1 MTLHYVNG
9 VVMRKDL
16 NNHFDE
22 YFTKPGIA
30 KILFEK
36 TKQQNIESIFD
47 IFNALNKD
55 NSHKLGS
62 DDICTPME
70 CVKIM
75 LDYIPNEFWQQ
86 ENIRV
91 LDPCCGNGNFGA
103 YAMFKT
109 DMENIYFN
117 EINQKRLQNCKK
129 ILNPLHISNYDFL
142 AMESSLLGKFDLI
155 MANPP
160 YSGGGNKNRSL
171 SNKFIESSIDKL
183 NDKGYLC
190 FVTPNNYMTY
200 NNNNTTLKK
209 LLNLGS
215 FLVIDN
221 DVKKY
226 FKNVGSSFSI
236 MIWQK
241 GVMDNKT
248 TIINNYLL
256 KDIQHNVVIPK
267 DLPFLPLYMSQ
278 NILNAIEKLVSK
290 TPNNFT
296 YRCDLHNFTQKAF
309 LSDTQDNIYKYRTIH
324 TPRKTR
330 YASKK
335 QDIYD
340 KYIIIIPLSTYFI
353 PYIESRANTTQSV
366 GYFAFDSK
374 KEASEYLKILNKPHF
389 KVLIH
394 LTRYGNFNNIMV
406 LKHLAFDKQ
415 IELDSKELHDIEKLY
430 KKIRY

>member
-1 MTLHYVNG
+1 MNIIVQH
-9 VVMRKDL
+9 D
-16 NNHFDE
+16 
-22 YFTKPGIA
+22 
-30 KILFEK
+30 
-36 TKQQNIESIFD
+36 IESLFSIYD
-47 IFNALNKD
+47 NLNKD
-55 NSHKLGS
+55 NSHKLS
-62 DDICTPME
+62 NDDICTPME
-70 CVKIM
+70 CVKTM
-75 LDYIPNEFWQQ
+75 LDYIPKHFWQQ

-109 DMENIYFN
+109 DIKNIYFN
-117 EINQKRLQNCKK
+117 EINKKRLQNCKN
-129 ILNPLHISNYDFL
+129 ILNPPNISNYDFL
-142 AMESSLLGKFDLI
+142 GIESHILGHFDLI

-160 YSGGGNKNRSL
+160 YSGGGNKNRSM
-171 SNKFIESSIDKL
+171 SNKFIESSIEKL

-209 LLNLGS
+209 LLSLGS

-221 DVKKY
+221 DAKKY
-226 FKNVGSSFSI
+226 FKGIGSSFSI

-241 GVMDNKT
+241 GVNNHKT

-256 KDIQHNVVIPK
+256 KDIQHNITIPK
-267 DLPFLPLYMSQ
+267 DLPFLPLYISQ
-278 NILNAIEKLVSK
+278 NILNLVQKLISK

-309 LSDTQDNIYKYRTIH
+309 LSDTQDNTYKYRTIH

-340 KYIIIIPLSTYFI
+340 KHIIIIPLSTYFI
-353 PYIESRANTTQSV
+353 PYIESKTNTTQSV
-366 GYFAFDSK
+366 GYFAFESK
-374 KEASEYLKILNKPHF
+374 KEASDYLKILNKPHF

-415 IELDSKELHDIEKLY
+415 ITLDSYQTKDIEKLH
-430 KKIRY
+430 KKMVY

>member
-1 MTLHYVNG
+1 MNIIVQH
-9 VVMRKDL
+9 D
-16 NNHFDE
+16 
-22 YFTKPGIA
+22 
-30 KILFEK
+30 
-36 TKQQNIESIFD
+36 IESLFSIYD
-47 IFNALNKD
+47 NLNKD
-55 NSHKLGS
+55 NSHKLS
-62 DDICTPME
+62 NDDICTPME
-70 CVKIM
+70 CVKTM
-75 LDYIPNEFWQQ
+75 LDYIPKHFWQQ

-109 DMENIYFN
+109 DIKNIYFN
-117 EINQKRLQNCKK
+117 EINKKRLQNCKN
-129 ILNPLHISNYDFL
+129 ILNPPNISDYDFL
-142 AMESSLLGKFDLI
+142 GIESHILGHFDLI

-160 YSGGGNKNRSL
+160 YSGGGNKNRSM
-171 SNKFIESSIDKL
+171 SNKFIESSIEKL

-209 LLNLGS
+209 LLSLGS

-221 DVKKY
+221 DAKKY
-226 FKNVGSSFSI
+226 FKGIGSSFSI

-241 GVMDNKT
+241 GVNNHKT

-256 KDIQHNVVIPK
+256 KDIQHNITIPK
-267 DLPFLPLYMSQ
+267 DLPFLPLYISQ
-278 NILNAIEKLVSK
+278 NILNLVQKLISK

-309 LSDTQDNIYKYRTIH
+309 LSDTQDNTYKYRTIH

-340 KYIIIIPLSTYFI
+340 KHIIIIPLSTYFI
-353 PYIESRANTTQSV
+353 PYIESKTNTTQSV
-366 GYFAFDSK
+366 GYFAFESK
-374 KEASEYLKILNKPHF
+374 KEASDYLKILNKPHF

-415 IELDSKELHDIEKLY
+415 ITLDSYQTKDIERLH
-430 KKIRY
+430 KKMAY

>member
-1 MTLHYVNG
+1 
-9 VVMRKDL
+9 
-16 NNHFDE
+16 
-22 YFTKPGIA
+22 
-30 KILFEK
+30 
-36 TKQQNIESIFD
+36 
-47 IFNALNKD
+47 
-55 NSHKLGS
+55 
-62 DDICTPME
+62 
-70 CVKIM
+70 M

-86 ENIRV
+86 KNIRV

-109 DMENIYFN
+109 DIENIYFN
-117 EINQKRLQNCKK
+117 EINEKRLQHCKK
-129 ILNPLHISNYDFL
+129 ILNPTHISNYDFL
-142 AMESSLLGKFDLI
+142 GMESSLLGKFDLI

-190 FVTPNNYMTY
+190 FVTPNNYMAY

-215 FLVIDN
+215 FMVIDN

-236 MIWQK
+236 MVWQK

-256 KDIQHNVVIPK
+256 KDIQHNVIIPK

-296 YRCDLHNFTQKAF
+296 YRCDLHNFTQKAC
-309 LSDTQDNIYKYRTIH
+309 LSDTQDDIYKYRTIH

-340 KYIIIIPLSTYFI
+340 KHIIIIPLSTYFI

-374 KEASEYLKILNKPHF
+374 KEASEYVKILNKPHF

-415 IELDSKELHDIEKLY
+415 IELDSKELHDIEKLH

>member
-1 MTLHYVNG
+1 MNIIVQH
-9 VVMRKDL
+9 D
-16 NNHFDE
+16 
-22 YFTKPGIA
+22 
-30 KILFEK
+30 
-36 TKQQNIESIFD
+36 IESLFSIYD
-47 IFNALNKD
+47 NLNKD
-55 NSHKLGS
+55 NSHKLS
-62 DDICTPME
+62 NDDICTPME
-70 CVKIM
+70 CVKTM
-75 LDYIPNEFWQQ
+75 LDYIPKHFWQQ

-109 DMENIYFN
+109 DIKNIYFN
-117 EINQKRLQNCKK
+117 EINKKRLQNCKN
-129 ILNPLHISNYDFL
+129 ILNPPNISDYDFL
-142 AMESSLLGKFDLI
+142 GIESHILGHFDLI

-160 YSGGGNKNRSL
+160 YSGGGNKNRSI
-171 SNKFIESSIDKL
+171 SNKFIESSIEKL

-209 LLNLGS
+209 LLSLGS
-215 FLVIDN
+215 FLVINN
-221 DVKKY
+221 DAKKY
-226 FKNVGSSFSI
+226 FKGIGSSFSI

-241 GVMDNKT
+241 GVNNHKT

-256 KDIQHNVVIPK
+256 KDIQRNITIPK
-267 DLPFLPLYMSQ
+267 DLPFLPLYISQ
-278 NILNAIEKLVSK
+278 NILNLVQKLISK

-309 LSDTQDNIYKYRTIH
+309 LSDTQDNTYKYRTIH

-340 KYIIIIPLSTYFI
+340 KHIIIIPLSTYFI
-353 PYIESRANTTQSV
+353 PYIESKTNTTQSV
-366 GYFAFDSK
+366 GYFAFESK
-374 KEASEYLKILNKPHF
+374 KEASDYLKILNKPHF

-415 IELDSKELHDIEKLY
+415 ITLDSYQTKDIERLH
-430 KKIRY
+430 KKMAY

>member
-1 MTLHYVNG
+1 MNIIVQH
-9 VVMRKDL
+9 D
-16 NNHFDE
+16 
-22 YFTKPGIA
+22 
-30 KILFEK
+30 
-36 TKQQNIESIFD
+36 IESLFSIYD
-47 IFNALNKD
+47 NLNKD
-55 NSHKLGS
+55 NSHKLS
-62 DDICTPME
+62 NDDICTPME
-70 CVKIM
+70 CVKTM
-75 LDYIPNEFWQQ
+75 LDYIPKHFWQQ

-109 DMENIYFN
+109 DIKNIYFN
-117 EINQKRLQNCKK
+117 EINKKRLQNCKN
-129 ILNPLHISNYDFL
+129 ILNPPNISNYDFL
-142 AMESSLLGKFDLI
+142 GIESHILGHFDLI

-160 YSGGGNKNRSL
+160 YSGGGNKNRSM
-171 SNKFIESSIDKL
+171 SNKFIESSIEKL

-209 LLNLGS
+209 LLSLGS

-221 DVKKY
+221 DAKKY
-226 FKNVGSSFSI
+226 FKGIGSSFSI

-241 GVMDNKT
+241 GVNNHKT
-248 TIINNYLL
+248 TIINNHLL
-256 KDIQHNVVIPK
+256 KDIQHNITIPK
-267 DLPFLPLYMSQ
+267 DLPFLPLYISQ
-278 NILNAIEKLVSK
+278 NILNLVQKLISK

-309 LSDTQDNIYKYRTIH
+309 LSDTQDNTYKYRTIH

-340 KYIIIIPLSTYFI
+340 KHIIIIPLSTYFI
-353 PYIESRANTTQSV
+353 PYIESKTNTTQSV
-366 GYFAFDSK
+366 GYFAFESK
-374 KEASEYLKILNKPHF
+374 KEASDYLKILNKPHF

-415 IELDSKELHDIEKLY
+415 ITLDSYQTKDIEKLH
-430 KKIRY
+430 KKMVY

>member
-1 MTLHYVNG
+1 MAVKENL
-9 VVMRKDL
+9 D
-16 NNHFDE
+16 
-22 YFTKPGIA
+22 
-30 KILFEK
+30 
-36 TKQQNIESIFD
+36 SIFKT
-47 IFNALNKD
+47 FNNLNTDKT
-55 NSHKLGS
+55 HKLS
-62 DDICTPME
+62 KDDICTPME
-70 CVKIM
+70 CVKLM
-75 LDYIPNEFWQQ
+75 LDYIPSDFWKQD
-86 ENIRV
+86 NIRI

-109 DMENIYFN
+109 DIKNIYFN
-117 EINQKRLQNCKK
+117 EINKVRLQNCKS
-129 ILNPLHISNYDFL
+129 ILNPPNLSEYDFL
-142 AMESSLLGKFDLI
+142 SLEFSFLEKFDLI

-226 FKNVGSSFSI
+226 FKGVGSSFSI

-241 GVMDNKT
+241 GIMSNRT

-256 KDIQHNVVIPK
+256 KDIQKNIIIHK
-267 DLPFLPLYMSQ
+267 DLPFLPLYISQ
-278 NILNAIEKLVSK
+278 NILNLIQKIVSK
-290 TPNNFT
+290 MPNNFS

-309 LSDTQDNIYKYRTIH
+309 LSDTRDKVYKYRTIH
-324 TPRKTR
+324 TPNITR
-330 YASKK
+330 FASKK

-353 PYIESRANTTQSV
+353 PYIEHNANTTQSV

-374 KEASEYLKILNKPHF
+374 EEAKEYLKILNKPHF
-389 KVLIH
+389 KVFIH

-406 LKHLAFDKQ
+406 LKHLAFNKKINLNTQ
-415 IELDSKELHDIEKLY
+415 ERQDIEKLY
-430 KKIRY
+430 KKIAY

>member
-1 MTLHYVNG
+1 MNIIVQH
-9 VVMRKDL
+9 D
-16 NNHFDE
+16 
-22 YFTKPGIA
+22 
-30 KILFEK
+30 
-36 TKQQNIESIFD
+36 IESLFSIYD
-47 IFNALNKD
+47 NLNKD
-55 NSHKLGS
+55 NSHKLS
-62 DDICTPME
+62 NDDICTPME
-70 CVKIM
+70 CVKTM
-75 LDYIPNEFWQQ
+75 LDYIPKHFWQQ

-109 DMENIYFN
+109 DIKNIYFN
-117 EINQKRLQNCKK
+117 EINKKRLQNCKN
-129 ILNPLHISNYDFL
+129 ILNPPNISNYDFL
-142 AMESSLLGKFDLI
+142 GIESHILGHFDLI

-160 YSGGGNKNRSL
+160 YSGGGNKNRSM
-171 SNKFIESSIDKL
+171 SNKFIESSIEKL

-209 LLNLGS
+209 LLSLGS
-215 FLVIDN
+215 FLVVDN
-221 DVKKY
+221 DAKKY
-226 FKNVGSSFSI
+226 FKGIGSSFSI

-241 GVMDNKT
+241 GVNNHKT

-256 KDIQHNVVIPK
+256 KDIQHNITIPK
-267 DLPFLPLYMSQ
+267 DLPFLPLYISQ
-278 NILNAIEKLVSK
+278 NILNLVQKLISK

-309 LSDTQDNIYKYRTIH
+309 LSDTQDNTYKYRTIH

-340 KYIIIIPLSTYFI
+340 KHIIIIPLSTYFI
-353 PYIESRANTTQSV
+353 PYIESKTNTTQSV
-366 GYFAFDSK
+366 GYFAFESK
-374 KEASEYLKILNKPHF
+374 KEASDYLKILNKPHF

-415 IELDSKELHDIEKLY
+415 ITLDSYQTKDIEKLH
-430 KKIRY
+430 KKMVY

>member
-1 MTLHYVNG
+1 MSKNTMNIIVQH
-9 VVMRKDL
+9 D
-16 NNHFDE
+16 
-22 YFTKPGIA
+22 
-30 KILFEK
+30 
-36 TKQQNIESIFD
+36 IESLFSIYD
-47 IFNALNKD
+47 NLNKD
-55 NSHKLGS
+55 NSHKLS
-62 DDICTPME
+62 NDDICTPME
-70 CVKIM
+70 CVKTM
-75 LDYIPNEFWQQ
+75 LDYIPKHFWQQ

-109 DMENIYFN
+109 DIKNIYFN
-117 EINQKRLQNCKK
+117 EINKKRLQNCKN
-129 ILNPLHISNYDFL
+129 ILNPPNISDYDFL
-142 AMESSLLGKFDLI
+142 GIESHILGHFDLI

-160 YSGGGNKNRSL
+160 YSGGGNKNRSM
-171 SNKFIESSIDKL
+171 SNKFIESSIEKL

-209 LLNLGS
+209 LLSLGS
-215 FLVIDN
+215 FLVINN
-221 DVKKY
+221 DAKKY
-226 FKNVGSSFSI
+226 FKGIGSSFSI

-241 GVMDNKT
+241 GVNNHKT

-256 KDIQHNVVIPK
+256 KDIQHNIAIPK
-267 DLPFLPLYMSQ
+267 DLPFLPLYISQ
-278 NILNAIEKLVSK
+278 NILNLVQKLISK

-309 LSDTQDNIYKYRTIH
+309 LSDTQDNTYKYRTIH

-340 KYIIIIPLSTYFI
+340 KHIIIIPLSTYFI
-353 PYIESRANTTQSV
+353 PYIESKTNTTQSV
-366 GYFAFDSK
+366 GYFAFESK
-374 KEASEYLKILNKPHF
+374 KEASDYLKILNKPHF

-415 IELDSKELHDIEKLY
+415 IMLDSHQTKDIEKLH
-430 KKIRY
+430 KKMAY

>member
-1 MTLHYVNG
+1 MSKNTMNIIVQH
-9 VVMRKDL
+9 D
-16 NNHFDE
+16 
-22 YFTKPGIA
+22 
-30 KILFEK
+30 
-36 TKQQNIESIFD
+36 IESLFSIYD
-47 IFNALNKD
+47 NLNKD
-55 NSHKLGS
+55 NSHKLS
-62 DDICTPME
+62 NDDICTPME
-70 CVKIM
+70 CVKTM
-75 LDYIPNEFWQQ
+75 LDYIPKHFWQQ

-109 DMENIYFN
+109 DIKNIYFN
-117 EINQKRLQNCKK
+117 EINKKRLQNCKN
-129 ILNPLHISNYDFL
+129 ILNPPNISDYDFL
-142 AMESSLLGKFDLI
+142 GIESHILGHFDLI

-160 YSGGGNKNRSL
+160 YSGGGNKNRSM
-171 SNKFIESSIDKL
+171 SNKFIESSIEKL

-209 LLNLGS
+209 LLSLGS
-215 FLVIDN
+215 FLVINN
-221 DVKKY
+221 DAKKY
-226 FKNVGSSFSI
+226 FKGIGSSFSI

-241 GVMDNKT
+241 GVNNHKT

-256 KDIQHNVVIPK
+256 KDIQHNITIPK
-267 DLPFLPLYMSQ
+267 DLPFLPLYISQ
-278 NILNAIEKLVSK
+278 NILNLVQKLISK

-309 LSDTQDNIYKYRTIH
+309 LSDTQDNTYKYRTIH

-340 KYIIIIPLSTYFI
+340 KHIIIIPLSTYFI
-353 PYIESRANTTQSV
+353 PYIESKTNTTQSV
-366 GYFAFDSK
+366 GYFAFESK
-374 KEASEYLKILNKPHF
+374 KEASNYLKILNKPHF

-415 IELDSKELHDIEKLY
+415 ITLDSYQTKDIERLH
-430 KKIRY
+430 KKMAY

>member
-1 MTLHYVNG
+1 MNIIVQH
-9 VVMRKDL
+9 D
-16 NNHFDE
+16 
-22 YFTKPGIA
+22 
-30 KILFEK
+30 
-36 TKQQNIESIFD
+36 IESLFSIYD
-47 IFNALNKD
+47 NLNKD
-55 NSHKLGS
+55 NSHKLS
-62 DDICTPME
+62 NDDICTPME
-70 CVKIM
+70 CVKTM
-75 LDYIPNEFWQQ
+75 LDYIPKHFWQQ

-109 DMENIYFN
+109 DIKNIYFN
-117 EINQKRLQNCKK
+117 EINKKRLQNCKN
-129 ILNPLHISNYDFL
+129 ILNPPNISNYDFL
-142 AMESSLLGKFDLI
+142 GIESHILGHFDLI

-160 YSGGGNKNRSL
+160 YSGGGNKNRSM
-171 SNKFIESSIDKL
+171 SNKFIESSIEKL

-209 LLNLGS
+209 LLSLGS

-221 DVKKY
+221 DAKKY
-226 FKNVGSSFSI
+226 FKGIGSSFSI

-241 GVMDNKT
+241 GVNNHKT

-256 KDIQHNVVIPK
+256 KDIQHNITIPK
-267 DLPFLPLYMSQ
+267 DLPFLPLYISQ
-278 NILNAIEKLVSK
+278 NILNLVQKLISK

-309 LSDTQDNIYKYRTIH
+309 LSDTQDNTYKYRTIH

-340 KYIIIIPLSTYFI
+340 KHIIIIPLSTYFI
-353 PYIESRANTTQSV
+353 PYIESKTNTTQSV
-366 GYFAFDSK
+366 GYFAFESK
-374 KEASEYLKILNKPHF
+374 KEDRKS
-389 KVLIH
+389 V
-394 LTRYGNFNNIMV
+394 V
-406 LKHLAFDKQ
+406 
-415 IELDSKELHDIEKLY
+415 
-430 KKIRY
+430 

>member
-1 MTLHYVNG
+1 MNIIVQH
-9 VVMRKDL
+9 D
-16 NNHFDE
+16 
-22 YFTKPGIA
+22 
-30 KILFEK
+30 
-36 TKQQNIESIFD
+36 IESLFSIYD
-47 IFNALNKD
+47 NLNKD
-55 NSHKLGS
+55 NSHKLS
-62 DDICTPME
+62 NDDICTPME
-70 CVKIM
+70 CVKTM
-75 LDYIPNEFWQQ
+75 LDYIPKHFWQQ

-109 DMENIYFN
+109 DIKNIYFN
-117 EINQKRLQNCKK
+117 EINKKRLQNCKN
-129 ILNPLHISNYDFL
+129 ILNPPNISNYDFL
-142 AMESSLLGKFDLI
+142 GIESHILGHFDLI

-160 YSGGGNKNRSL
+160 YSGGGNKNRSM
-171 SNKFIESSIDKL
+171 SNKFIESSIEKL

-209 LLNLGS
+209 LLSLGA

-221 DVKKY
+221 DAKKY
-226 FKNVGSSFSI
+226 FKGIGSSFSI

-241 GVMDNKT
+241 GVNNHKT

-256 KDIQHNVVIPK
+256 KDIQHNITIPK
-267 DLPFLPLYMSQ
+267 DLPFLPLYISQ
-278 NILNAIEKLVSK
+278 NILNLVQKLISK

-309 LSDTQDNIYKYRTIH
+309 LSDTQDNTYKYRTIH

-340 KYIIIIPLSTYFI
+340 KHIIIIPLSTYFI
-353 PYIESRANTTQSV
+353 PYIESKTNTTQSV
-366 GYFAFDSK
+366 GYFAFESK
-374 KEASEYLKILNKPHF
+374 KEASDYLKILNKPHF

-415 IELDSKELHDIEKLY
+415 ITLDSYQTKDIEKLH
-430 KKIRY
+430 KKMVY

>member
-1 MTLHYVNG
+1 MSKNTMNIIVQH
-9 VVMRKDL
+9 D
-16 NNHFDE
+16 
-22 YFTKPGIA
+22 
-30 KILFEK
+30 
-36 TKQQNIESIFD
+36 IESLFSIYD
-47 IFNALNKD
+47 NLNKD
-55 NSHKLGS
+55 NSHKLS
-62 DDICTPME
+62 NDDICTPME
-70 CVKIM
+70 CVKTM
-75 LDYIPNEFWQQ
+75 LDYIPKHFWQQ

-109 DMENIYFN
+109 DIKNIYFN
-117 EINQKRLQNCKK
+117 EINKKRLQNCKN
-129 ILNPLHISNYDFL
+129 ILNPPNISDYDFL
-142 AMESSLLGKFDLI
+142 GIESHILGHFDLI

-160 YSGGGNKNRSL
+160 YSGGGNKNRSM
-171 SNKFIESSIDKL
+171 SNKFIESSIEKL

-209 LLNLGS
+209 LLSLGS

-221 DVKKY
+221 DAKKY
-226 FKNVGSSFSI
+226 FKGIGSSFSI

-241 GVMDNKT
+241 GVNNHKT

-256 KDIQHNVVIPK
+256 KDIQRNITIPK
-267 DLPFLPLYMSQ
+267 DLPFLPLYISQ
-278 NILNAIEKLVSK
+278 NILNLVQKLISK

-309 LSDTQDNIYKYRTIH
+309 LSDTQDNTYKYRTIH

-340 KYIIIIPLSTYFI
+340 KHIIIIPLSTYFI
-353 PYIESRANTTQSV
+353 PYIESKTNTTQSV
-366 GYFAFDSK
+366 GYFAFESK
-374 KEASEYLKILNKPHF
+374 KEASDYLKILNKPHF

-415 IELDSKELHDIEKLY
+415 ITLDSYQTKDIERLH
-430 KKIRY
+430 KKMAY

>member
-1 MTLHYVNG
+1 MSKNTMNIIVQH
-9 VVMRKDL
+9 D
-16 NNHFDE
+16 
-22 YFTKPGIA
+22 
-30 KILFEK
+30 
-36 TKQQNIESIFD
+36 IESLFSIYD
-47 IFNALNKD
+47 NLNKD
-55 NSHKLGS
+55 NSHKLS
-62 DDICTPME
+62 NDDICTPME
-70 CVKIM
+70 CVKTM
-75 LDYIPNEFWQQ
+75 LDYIPKHFWQQ

-109 DMENIYFN
+109 DIKNIYFN
-117 EINQKRLQNCKK
+117 EINKKRLQNCKN
-129 ILNPLHISNYDFL
+129 ILNPPNISDYDFL
-142 AMESSLLGKFDLI
+142 GIESHILGHFDLI

-160 YSGGGNKNRSL
+160 YSGGGNKNRSM
-171 SNKFIESSIDKL
+171 SNKFIESSIEKL

-209 LLNLGS
+209 LLSLGS

-221 DVKKY
+221 DAKKY
-226 FKNVGSSFSI
+226 FKGIGSSFSI

-241 GVMDNKT
+241 GVNNHKT

-256 KDIQHNVVIPK
+256 KDIQHNITIPK
-267 DLPFLPLYMSQ
+267 DLPFLPLYISQ
-278 NILNAIEKLVSK
+278 NILNLVQKLISK

-309 LSDTQDNIYKYRTIH
+309 LSDTQDNTYKYRTIH

-340 KYIIIIPLSTYFI
+340 KHIIIIPLSTYFI
-353 PYIESRANTTQSV
+353 PYIESKTNTTQSV
-366 GYFAFDSK
+366 GYFAFESK
-374 KEASEYLKILNKPHF
+374 KEASDYLKILNKPHF

-415 IELDSKELHDIEKLY
+415 ITLDSYQTKDIEKLH
-430 KKIRY
+430 KKMVY

>member
-1 MTLHYVNG
+1 MEAIFKVFN
-9 VVMRKDL
+9 DL
-16 NNHFDE
+16 NNDD
-22 YFTKPGIA
+22 A
-30 KILFEK
+30 
-36 TKQQNIESIFD
+36 
-47 IFNALNKD
+47 
-55 NSHKLGS
+55 HKLSS

-70 CVKIM
+70 CVKVM
-75 LDYIPNEFWQQ
+75 LDYIPSDFWKQK
-86 ENIRV
+86 NIKV

-103 YAMFKT
+103 YAIFKT
-109 DMENIYFN
+109 DIKNIYFN
-117 EINQKRLQNCKK
+117 EINEKRLQNCKK
-129 ILNPLHISNYDFL
+129 ILNPLHISNNDFL
-142 AMESSLLGKFDLI
+142 SANFDSLGKFDLI

-171 SNKFIESSIDKL
+171 SNKFIEFSIDRL

-226 FKNVGSSFSI
+226 FKGVGSSFSI

-248 TIINNYLL
+248 TVFNNYLL
-256 KDIQHNVVIPK
+256 KDTQRGIIISK
-267 DLPFLPLYMSQ
+267 DLPFLPLYISQ
-278 NILNAIEKLVSK
+278 NILDLVQKLVLK
-290 TPNNFT
+290 TANKFT
-296 YRCDLHNFTQKAF
+296 YRCDLHNFTQKKF
-309 LSDTQDNIYKYRTIH
+309 LSDTQDDIYKYRTIH

-340 KYIIIIPLSTYFI
+340 KHIIIIPLSTYFI
-353 PYIESRANTTQSV
+353 PYIESKTNTTQSV
-366 GYFAFDSK
+366 GYFAFESK
-374 KEASEYLKILNKPHF
+374 KEADEYLKILNKPHF

-406 LKHLAFDKQ
+406 LKHLAFDKE
-415 IELDSKELHDIEKLY
+415 IKLSSKELHDIEKLH

>member
-1 MTLHYVNG
+1 MNIIVQH
-9 VVMRKDL
+9 D
-16 NNHFDE
+16 
-22 YFTKPGIA
+22 
-30 KILFEK
+30 
-36 TKQQNIESIFD
+36 IESLFSIYD
-47 IFNALNKD
+47 NLNKD
-55 NSHKLGS
+55 NSHKLS
-62 DDICTPME
+62 NDDICTPME
-70 CVKIM
+70 CVKTM
-75 LDYIPNEFWQQ
+75 LDYIPKHFWQQ

-109 DMENIYFN
+109 DIKNIYFN
-117 EINQKRLQNCKK
+117 EINKKRLQNCKN
-129 ILNPLHISNYDFL
+129 ILNPPNISDYDFL
-142 AMESSLLGKFDLI
+142 GIESHILGHFDLI

-160 YSGGGNKNRSL
+160 YSGGGNKNRSM
-171 SNKFIESSIDKL
+171 SNKFIESSIEKL

-209 LLNLGS
+209 LLSLGS
-215 FLVIDN
+215 FLVINN
-221 DVKKY
+221 DAKKY
-226 FKNVGSSFSI
+226 FKGIGSSFSI

-241 GVMDNKT
+241 GVNNHKT

-256 KDIQHNVVIPK
+256 KDIQHNITIPK
-267 DLPFLPLYMSQ
+267 DLPFLPLYISQ
-278 NILNAIEKLVSK
+278 NILNLVQKLISK

-309 LSDTQDNIYKYRTIH
+309 LSDTQDNTYKYRTIH

-340 KYIIIIPLSTYFI
+340 KHIIIIPLSTYFI
-353 PYIESRANTTQSV
+353 PYIESKTNTTQSV
-366 GYFAFDSK
+366 GYFAFESK
-374 KEASEYLKILNKPHF
+374 KEASNYLKILNKPHF

-415 IELDSKELHDIEKLY
+415 ITLDSYQTKDIERLH
-430 KKIRY
+430 KKMAY

>member
-1 MTLHYVNG
+1 MSKNTMNIIVQH
-9 VVMRKDL
+9 D
-16 NNHFDE
+16 
-22 YFTKPGIA
+22 
-30 KILFEK
+30 
-36 TKQQNIESIFD
+36 IESLFSIYD
-47 IFNALNKD
+47 NLNKD
-55 NSHKLGS
+55 NSHKLS
-62 DDICTPME
+62 NDDICTPME
-70 CVKIM
+70 CVKTM
-75 LDYIPNEFWQQ
+75 LDYIPKHFWQQ

-109 DMENIYFN
+109 DIKNIYFN
-117 EINQKRLQNCKK
+117 EINKKRLQNCKN
-129 ILNPLHISNYDFL
+129 ILNPPNISDYDFL
-142 AMESSLLGKFDLI
+142 GIESHILGHFDLI

-160 YSGGGNKNRSL
+160 YSGGGNKNRSM
-171 SNKFIESSIDKL
+171 SNKFIESSIEKL

-209 LLNLGS
+209 LLSLGS
-215 FLVIDN
+215 FLVINN
-221 DVKKY
+221 DAKKY
-226 FKNVGSSFSI
+226 FKGIGSSFSI

-241 GVMDNKT
+241 GVNNHKT

-256 KDIQHNVVIPK
+256 KDIQHNITIPK
-267 DLPFLPLYMSQ
+267 DLPFLPLYISQ
-278 NILNAIEKLVSK
+278 NILNLVQKLISK

-309 LSDTQDNIYKYRTIH
+309 LSDTQDNTYKYRTIH

-340 KYIIIIPLSTYFI
+340 KHIIIIPLSTYFI
-353 PYIESRANTTQSV
+353 PYIESKTNTTQSV
-366 GYFAFDSK
+366 GYFAFESK
-374 KEASEYLKILNKPHF
+374 KEASDYLKILNKPHF

-415 IELDSKELHDIEKLY
+415 ITLDSHQTKDIERLH
-430 KKIRY
+430 KKMAY

>member
-1 MTLHYVNG
+1 MNIIVQH
-9 VVMRKDL
+9 D
-16 NNHFDE
+16 
-22 YFTKPGIA
+22 
-30 KILFEK
+30 
-36 TKQQNIESIFD
+36 IESLFSIYD
-47 IFNALNKD
+47 NLNKD
-55 NSHKLGS
+55 NSHKLS
-62 DDICTPME
+62 NDDICTPME
-70 CVKIM
+70 CVKTI
-75 LDYIPNEFWQQ
+75 LDYIPKHFWQQ

-109 DMENIYFN
+109 DIKNIYFN
-117 EINQKRLQNCKK
+117 EINKKRLQNCKN
-129 ILNPLHISNYDFL
+129 ILNPPNISNYDFL
-142 AMESSLLGKFDLI
+142 GIESHILGHFDLI

-160 YSGGGNKNRSL
+160 YSGGGNKNRSM
-171 SNKFIESSIDKL
+171 SNKFIESSIEKL

-209 LLNLGS
+209 LLSLGS

-221 DVKKY
+221 DAKKY
-226 FKNVGSSFSI
+226 FKGIGSSFSI

-241 GVMDNKT
+241 GVNNHKT

-256 KDIQHNVVIPK
+256 KDIQHNITIPK
-267 DLPFLPLYMSQ
+267 DLPFLPLYISQ
-278 NILNAIEKLVSK
+278 NILNLVQKLISK

-309 LSDTQDNIYKYRTIH
+309 LSDTQDNTYKYRTIH

-340 KYIIIIPLSTYFI
+340 KHIIIIPLSTYFI
-353 PYIESRANTTQSV
+353 PYIESKTNTTQSV
-366 GYFAFDSK
+366 GYFAFESK
-374 KEASEYLKILNKPHF
+374 KEASDYLKILNKPHF

-415 IELDSKELHDIEKLY
+415 ITLDSYQTKDIEKLH
-430 KKIRY
+430 KKMVY

>member
-1 MTLHYVNG
+1 MSKNTMNIIVQH
-9 VVMRKDL
+9 D
-16 NNHFDE
+16 
-22 YFTKPGIA
+22 
-30 KILFEK
+30 
-36 TKQQNIESIFD
+36 IESLFSIYD
-47 IFNALNKD
+47 NLNKD
-55 NSHKLGS
+55 NSHKLS
-62 DDICTPME
+62 NDDICTPME
-70 CVKIM
+70 CVKTM
-75 LDYIPNEFWQQ
+75 LDYIPKHFWQQ

-109 DMENIYFN
+109 DIKNIYFN
-117 EINQKRLQNCKK
+117 EINKKRLQNCKN
-129 ILNPLHISNYDFL
+129 ILNPPNISDYDFL
-142 AMESSLLGKFDLI
+142 GIESHILGHFDLI

-160 YSGGGNKNRSL
+160 YSGGGNKNRSM
-171 SNKFIESSIDKL
+171 SNKFIESSIEKL

-209 LLNLGS
+209 LLSLGS

-221 DVKKY
+221 DAKKY
-226 FKNVGSSFSI
+226 FKGIGSSFSI

-241 GVMDNKT
+241 GVNNHKT

-256 KDIQHNVVIPK
+256 KDIQHNITIPK
-267 DLPFLPLYMSQ
+267 DLPFLPLYISQ
-278 NILNAIEKLVSK
+278 NILNLVQKLISK

-309 LSDTQDNIYKYRTIH
+309 LSDTQDNTYKYRTIH

-340 KYIIIIPLSTYFI
+340 KHIIIIPLSTYFI
-353 PYIESRANTTQSV
+353 PYIESKTNTTQSV
-366 GYFAFDSK
+366 GYFAFESK
-374 KEASEYLKILNKPHF
+374 KEASDYLKILNKPHF

-415 IELDSKELHDIEKLY
+415 ITLDSHQTKDIEKLH
-430 KKIRY
+430 KKMAY

>member
-1 MTLHYVNG
+1 MNIIVQH
-9 VVMRKDL
+9 D
-16 NNHFDE
+16 
-22 YFTKPGIA
+22 
-30 KILFEK
+30 
-36 TKQQNIESIFD
+36 IESLFSIYD
-47 IFNALNKD
+47 NLNKD
-55 NSHKLGS
+55 NSHKLS
-62 DDICTPME
+62 NDDICTPME
-70 CVKIM
+70 CVKTM
-75 LDYIPNEFWQQ
+75 LDYIPKHFWQQ

-109 DMENIYFN
+109 DIKNIYFN
-117 EINQKRLQNCKK
+117 EINKKRLQNCKN
-129 ILNPLHISNYDFL
+129 ILNPPNISDYDFL
-142 AMESSLLGKFDLI
+142 GIESHILGHFDLI

-160 YSGGGNKNRSL
+160 YSGGGNKNRSM
-171 SNKFIESSIDKL
+171 SNKFIESSIEKL

-209 LLNLGS
+209 LLSLGS

-221 DVKKY
+221 DAKKY
-226 FKNVGSSFSI
+226 FKGIGSSFSI

-241 GVMDNKT
+241 GVNNHKT

-256 KDIQHNVVIPK
+256 KDIQRNITIPK
-267 DLPFLPLYMSQ
+267 DLPFLPLYISQ
-278 NILNAIEKLVSK
+278 NILNLVQKLISK

-309 LSDTQDNIYKYRTIH
+309 LSDTQDNTYKYRTIH

-330 YASKK
+330 YGSKK

-340 KYIIIIPLSTYFI
+340 KHIIIIPLSTYFI
-353 PYIESRANTTQSV
+353 PYIESKTNTTQSV
-366 GYFAFDSK
+366 GYFAFESK
-374 KEASEYLKILNKPHF
+374 KEASDYLKILNKPHF

-415 IELDSKELHDIEKLY
+415 ITLDSYQTKDIERLH
-430 KKIRY
+430 KKMAY

>member
-1 MTLHYVNG
+1 MNIIVQH
-9 VVMRKDL
+9 D
-16 NNHFDE
+16 
-22 YFTKPGIA
+22 
-30 KILFEK
+30 
-36 TKQQNIESIFD
+36 IESLFSIYD
-47 IFNALNKD
+47 NLNKD
-55 NSHKLGS
+55 NSHKLS
-62 DDICTPME
+62 NDDICTPME
-70 CVKIM
+70 CVKTM
-75 LDYIPNEFWQQ
+75 LDYIPKHFWQQ

-109 DMENIYFN
+109 DIKNIYFN
-117 EINQKRLQNCKK
+117 EINKKRLQNCKN
-129 ILNPLHISNYDFL
+129 ILNPPNISNYDFL
-142 AMESSLLGKFDLI
+142 GIESHILGHFDLI

-160 YSGGGNKNRSL
+160 YSGGGNKNRSM
-171 SNKFIESSIDKL
+171 SNKFIESSIEKL

-209 LLNLGS
+209 LLSLGS

-221 DVKKY
+221 DAKKY
-226 FKNVGSSFSI
+226 FKGIGSSFSI

-241 GVMDNKT
+241 GVNNHKT

-256 KDIQHNVVIPK
+256 KDIQHNITIPK
-267 DLPFLPLYMSQ
+267 DLPFLPLYISQ
-278 NILNAIEKLVSK
+278 NILNLVQKLISK

-309 LSDTQDNIYKYRTIH
+309 LSDTQDNTYKYRTIH

-340 KYIIIIPLSTYFI
+340 KHIIIIPLSTYFI
-353 PYIESRANTTQSV
+353 PYIESKTNTTQSV
-366 GYFAFDSK
+366 GYFAFESK
-374 KEASEYLKILNKPHF
+374 KEASDYLKIINKPHF

-415 IELDSKELHDIEKLY
+415 ITLDSYQTKDIEKLH
-430 KKIRY
+430 KKMVY